1 MSVSVPLSGELT
13 HLVTIFRR
21 TDSPNAEAG
30 LKNTDTEICKA
41 WAKHEPTG
49 VMYWNATQVDERA
62 NDRFWVRQVQGLTD
76 VRTLCHGVLLKEGG
90 ITYRPVRVTDANGA
104 GTWTIIEAA
113 PLGEVALEESSS
125 STIVRESD
133 LG

>member
-1 MSVSVPLSGELT
+1 MSVSIPKAGELT
-13 HLVTIFRR
+13 KRVTLFKR
-21 TDSPNAEAG
+21 TDNPNAEAG
-30 LKNTDTEICKA
+30 LKNTDTVICTV

-62 NDRFWVRQVQGLTD
+62 SDRFWVRQTKGRTD
-76 VRTLCHGVLLKEGG
+76 VRSICHGVLLKEGG

-125 STIVRESD
+125 STIVKESD